1 MNVTGLIF
9 LGAGYLLG
17 NPPARDKFA
26 AALQQLAGNGI
37 DALNKMGGGPNVP
50 VQPIRHTQPVEPTE

>member
-17 NPPARDKFA
+17 NPPAREKFA
-26 AALQQLAGNGI
+26 IALQQLAGQGI
-37 DALNKMGGGPNVP
+37 DALNRLGGEPNV
-50 VQPIRHTQPVEPTE
+50 VQPAEPKE

>member
-17 NPPARDKFA
+17 NPAARDKFGV
-26 AALQQLAGNGI
+26 ALQQLAGQGI
-37 DALNKMGGGPNVP
+37 DTLNKMGNA
-50 VQPIRHTQPVEPTE
+50 QPAKPKE

>member
-17 NPPARDKFA
+17 NPAARDKVGVM
-26 AALQQLAGNGI
+26 LQQLAGQGI
-37 DALNKMGGGPNVP
+37 DTLSRMENVQP
-50 VQPIRHTQPVEPTE
+50 VQPTKPKE